1 MKRIY
6 TTISL
11 FAMMIAAFSF
21 AACSSG
27 DDEVIYSNSS
37 SDNLEGIWY
46 TTEDDWI
53 FVITDDTI
61 TQYEL
66 LHTGNGGYSLN
77 SHSLSWLYTING
89 NKIILNGEDPVA
101 FSLNGDNLK
110 FSGDGYVMSLT
121 KYNGTLTQ
129 LIDYLNEGV
138 TPDNPTPQ
146 DPVIEEYPFL
156 NEQEFLSVLSLAYES
171 FAQFEY
177 YQQTIEA
184 SQLKGEAFNASS
196 EIVYSAWQFAY
207 STITRLNLLINIIK
221 NNNSG
226 LDIDQYNKYVA
237 EMTALRSFVFY
248 QMTIMWGDVPYFTKP
263 LDADDYCT
271 RTDKDKIL
279 SDIYQSLDDVFDK
292 MPNSSDNM
300 HMGKL
305 SAQILLSEISVAL
318 GNYTRARSLL
328 SEIGATT
335 DEDYFVV
342 MSPNPSDSNLK
353 VYNKEYVSLLLK
365 ELDGNRA
372 SAGNEWFSCEN
383 VYGVWAAL
391 KRLSLAKD
399 LTGCDDTHLLLP
411 IPYNEILFNQM
422 MTQNPGY

>member
-1 MKRIY
+1 MKKIY
-6 TTISL
+6 TIISL
-11 FAMMIAAFSF
+11 FAMMIGAFGF

-27 DDEVIYSNSS
+27 DDIIYSNSS
-37 SDNLEGIWY
+37 SDDLEGIWY

-89 NKIILNGEDPVA
+89 NKIILSGEYSVA

-121 KYNGTLTQ
+121 KFNGTLTQ
-129 LIDYLNEGV
+129 LIDYLNEGI

-146 DPVIEEYPFL
+146 DPVTEEYPFL
-156 NEQEFLSVLSLAYES
+156 NDQEFLSVLNLAYES

-177 YQQTIEA
+177 YQQTIET

-207 STITRLNLLINIIK
+207 STITRLNLLINTIK

-237 EMTALRSFVFY
+237 EMTALRTFVFY
-248 QMTIMWGDVPYFTKP
+248 QMTIMWGDVPYFTEP
-263 LDADDYCT
+263 LDVDDYCT

-279 SDIYQSLDDVFDK
+279 SDIYQSLDDVFD
-292 MPNSSDNM
+292 MIQNASDNM

-342 MSPNPSDSNLK
+342 MLPNPSDSNLK
-353 VYNKEYVSLLLK
+353 VYNNGYVSLLLN

>member
-1 MKRIY
+1 MKKIF

-11 FAMMIAAFSF
+11 FAIMIAAFSF

-27 DDEVIYSNSS
+27 DDDVIYSSSS
-37 SDNLEGIWY
+37 SDDIEGIWY

-121 KYNGTLTQ
+121 KFNGTLTQ

-171 FAQFEY
+171 FTQFEY

-196 EIVYSAWQFAY
+196 EIVYSDRK
-207 STITRLNLLINIIK
+207 STRLN
-221 NNNSG
+221 
-226 LDIDQYNKYVA
+226 
-237 EMTALRSFVFY
+237 
-248 QMTIMWGDVPYFTKP
+248 
-263 LDADDYCT
+263 
-271 RTDKDKIL
+271 
-279 SDIYQSLDDVFDK
+279 
-292 MPNSSDNM
+292 SS
-300 HMGKL
+300 H
-305 SAQILLSEISVAL
+305 
-318 GNYTRARSLL
+318 
-328 SEIGATT
+328 
-335 DEDYFVV
+335 
-342 MSPNPSDSNLK
+342 
-353 VYNKEYVSLLLK
+353 
-365 ELDGNRA
+365 
-372 SAGNEWFSCEN
+372 
-383 VYGVWAAL
+383 
-391 KRLSLAKD
+391 
-399 LTGCDDTHLLLP
+399 
-411 IPYNEILFNQM
+411 
-422 MTQNPGY
+422 